1 MPSNY
6 TNIIA
11 ELTLQAREDVANS
24 IYSGEPLSS
33 IHTIQSKDMSI
44 QLGY

>member
-1 MPSNY
+1 MSSDY

-11 ELTLQAREDVANS
+11 ELSLQAKKDLANS
-24 IYSGEPLSS
+24 IYSAEPLSS
-33 IHTIQSKDMSI
+33 IHTIQSKDVSI